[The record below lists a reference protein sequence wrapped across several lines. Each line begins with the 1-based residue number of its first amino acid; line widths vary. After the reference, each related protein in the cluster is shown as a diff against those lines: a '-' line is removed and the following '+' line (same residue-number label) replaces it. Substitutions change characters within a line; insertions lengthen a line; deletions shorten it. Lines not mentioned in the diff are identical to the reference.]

1 MTSDIFNLSSGAAS
15 EHPVF
20 DLRIDAADEGAPK
33 PPHRDPLI
41 AEFVSWLESAPVN
54 EQAKVVGVLSG
65 AIAEDTAVRQLASRI
80 SLAAAKRGV
89 RVNRRTL
96 HHPEDKAL
104 PPQARRKIVALWRA
118 PDEPAKA

>member
-1 MTSDIFNLSSGAAS
+1 MPNDIFNLSSGAAS

-20 DLRIDAADEGAPK
+20 DLRIDAVDEGAPK
-33 PPHRDPLI
+33 PAHRDPLI
-41 AEFVSWLESAPVN
+41 AEFVSWLESARLN
-54 EQAKVVGVLSG
+54 EQAKIVGILSG

-96 HHPEDKAL
+96 YHPEDTAL
-104 PPQARRKIVALWRA
+104 PIAARRKVVALWRV
-118 PDEPAKA
+118 PDEVKA